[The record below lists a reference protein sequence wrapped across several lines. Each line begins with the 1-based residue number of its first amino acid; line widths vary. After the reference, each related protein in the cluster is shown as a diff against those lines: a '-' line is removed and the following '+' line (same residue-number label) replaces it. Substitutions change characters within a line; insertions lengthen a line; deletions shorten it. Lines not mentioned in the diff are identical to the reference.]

1 MVYGCFLCVFAY
13 VFVCFVLEYCVM
25 FSGACVS
32 AVLLC
37 LSLWSGLSVFVWCV
51 CDACVMMCCM
61 RLCVVCVC
69 VSCCV

>member
-1 MVYGCFLCVFAY
+1 MLVIDCDGVWFVFCAY
-13 VFVCFVLEYCVM
+13 L